1 MPRDVNLFVWHI
13 GHSLSF
19 KFVSIKSCMVIL
31 FYFSDEGVL
40 HIRLITILFY
50 YQNTKKHINKQANTS
65 DKDNVTTDLLIMDM
79 RLFTLFYIRYTV
91 RGIWVCRWFCA
102 IPDWDSN
109 SWSRR
114 FPSGM
119 YRYHLYSNKAR
130 AVWTCDHPLYVKSKP
145 AAFGFARIKKAKSEG
160 QPSFRLTST

>member
-1 MPRDVNLFVWHI
+1 MTTV
-13 GHSLSF
+13 
-19 KFVSIKSCMVIL
+19 
-31 FYFSDEGVL
+31 FY
-40 HIRLITILFY
+40 R
-50 YQNTKKHINKQANTS
+50 QNAKYINKQANTW
-65 DKDNVTTDLLIMDM
+65 DNDDATTDLLIMDL

-91 RGIWVCRWFCA
+91 PGIWVSRRSCA

-145 AAFGFARIKKAKSEG
+145 AAFGFARIKKGEERGATLVSPQFNIANETGKVKG
-160 QPSFRLTST
+160 NRQTG